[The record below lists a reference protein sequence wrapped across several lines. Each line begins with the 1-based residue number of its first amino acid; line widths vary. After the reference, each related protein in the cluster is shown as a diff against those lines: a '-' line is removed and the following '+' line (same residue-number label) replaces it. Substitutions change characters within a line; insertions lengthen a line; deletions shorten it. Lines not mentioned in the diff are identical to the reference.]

1 MAAPQADPAPVVLV
15 VDDEPVVLRL
25 MARAL
30 GSAGYEV
37 HAATNGLQALEVV
50 STLPVPPAILVTDLR
65 MEPIDGA
72 SLARLVAHLQPGTR
86 ILFVSGWDADHL
98 VLNVPLLRKPFSPG
112 QLVEAVQD
120 LLRTGVSPEA
130 TPRGDELR

>member
-15 VDDEPVVLRL
+15 VDDEPMVLRL

-30 GSAGYEV
+30 DSAGYQV
-37 HAATNGLQALEVV
+37 HAATNGLQALELV

-65 MEPIDGA
+65 MDPIDGA
-72 SLARLVAHLQPGTR
+72 SLARLVARLQPRTR

-98 VLNVPLLRKPFSPG
+98 VMNAPLLRKPFSPG
-112 QLVEAVQD
+112 ELVETVQQ
-120 LLRTGVSPEA
+120 LLRTAVSPGA
-130 TPRGDELR
+130 VP

>member
-65 MEPIDGA
+65 MDPVDGA
-72 SLARLVAHLQPGTR
+72 SLARLVAHLQPSTR
-86 ILFVSGWDADHL
+86 ILFVSGWDANHL
-98 VLNVPLLRKPFSPG
+98 VLSAPLLPKPFSPG
-112 QLVEAVQD
+112 QLVEAVQG

-130 TPRGDELR
+130 TPEATS